1 MYYFGIDL
9 GGTNISAGLVDENY
23 KIISKKSCK
32 TNVPRSEAEI
42 CDDMAK
48 LFFDILTETGV
59 TSEQI
64 SSVGIG
70 SPGAVNKKSGVVEF
84 ANNLFFHNWNLQKMM
99 ENRLNKK
106 VFIENDANVA
116 AFGEFI
122 AGAAQNTKSS
132 ITITIGTGIGS
143 GIILDG
149 KIYDGINYNAAELGH
164 MVIVPNGRLCSCGRR
179 GCFEKYAS
187 ASGLILTTK
196 EYLKNTSKSDTIIW
210 SLIENNINNVSA
222 RTAFTAMKSGDVLGE
237 KIVNEYCE
245 YLSLGIV
252 NIINIFQPEIIC
264 IGGGVCNEGDLL
276 LAPIRKVIEKE
287 RYSKYA
293 KEQTKLCSALL
304 GNDAG
309 IIGAALLGCSC
320 L

>member
-1 MYYFGIDL
+1 M
-9 GGTNISAGLVDENY
+9 AG
-23 KIISKKSCK
+23 
-32 TNVPRSEAEI
+32 
-42 CDDMAK
+42 
-48 LFFDILTETGV
+48 LFFDILTESGV
-59 TSEQI
+59 TSEEI
-64 SSVGIG
+64 SFVGIG
-70 SPGAVNKKSGVVEF
+70 SPGAVNKKSGIVEF

-99 ENRLNKK
+99 KNRLNKK

-122 AGAAQNTKSS
+122 AGAAKNTKSS

-149 KIYDGINYNAAELGH
+149 KIYNGINYSAAELGH

-187 ASGLILTTK
+187 ANGLIFTTK
-196 EYLKNTSKSDTIIW
+196 EYLKNDSENDTIIL
-210 SLIENNINNVSA
+210 SLINNDINNITA
-222 RTAFTAMKSGDVLGE
+222 RTAFTAMKFGDALGQ

-245 YLSLGIV
+245 YLALGIV
-252 NIINIFQPEIIC
+252 NIVNIFQPEIIC
-264 IGGGVCNEGDLL
+264 IGGGVCNEGDSLL
-276 LAPIRKVIEKE
+276 NPIRKAIENE

-293 KEQTKLCSALL
+293 KIQTKLCSASL

-309 IIGAALLGCSC
+309 IIGAALLGRSC